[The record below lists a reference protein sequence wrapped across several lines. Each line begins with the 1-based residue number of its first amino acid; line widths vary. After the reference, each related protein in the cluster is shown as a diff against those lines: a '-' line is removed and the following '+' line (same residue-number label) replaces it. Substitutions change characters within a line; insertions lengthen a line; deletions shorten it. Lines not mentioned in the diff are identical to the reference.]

1 MTLLESE
8 DHYLTLFE
16 YAPIS
21 MWEEDFSGIK
31 HRFQELQQRGI
42 QSLAEYMQDHPEF
55 IDACMR
61 DIVVKRVNQ
70 QTLSLFKAKTQA
82 DLIANLD
89 RVFRDNM
96 RQHFASELMALW
108 QGESSWT
115 GEGVNYT
122 LAGDQLDIRMS
133 LRVIPQAEQDWS
145 QVLITLEDITAR
157 KNAER
162 RFESLFEASPI
173 SLWEEDWS
181 GIKEFFDELRTQGV
195 TNLVAYLHQHPDAV
209 AQCMGKIRVVNV
221 NQKTVDLLKAES
233 KEKLLDNLDK
243 VFRDEMGKHFAKELE
258 DLWKGVLCYEREG
271 INYTLTGEPVNIQL
285 TVRVMPGYEETF
297 KWVLVSLQ
305 DITARKKAEEYLRYL
320 GTHDVMTGVYNRTYF
335 EDILRE
341 LELERRDPISVI
353 VADLNGLKQVN
364 DTMGHQAGDELI
376 RRAAE
381 VLRASGNPGDVVA
394 RIGGDEFVLVMPNA
408 TEKEC
413 EKSIKH
419 INSLIE
425 LNNKYYDHAPRLSIA
440 LGAATSVPGI
450 PLEKV
455 ISLADDAM
463 YKAKGLYYHRRKE
476 DREGD

>member
-1 MTLLESE
+1 
-8 DHYLTLFE
+8 
-16 YAPIS
+16 
-21 MWEEDFSGIK
+21 
-31 HRFQELQQRGI
+31 
-42 QSLAEYMQDHPEF
+42 
-55 IDACMR
+55 
-61 DIVVKRVNQ
+61 
-70 QTLSLFKAKTQA
+70 
-82 DLIANLD
+82 
-89 RVFRDNM
+89 
-96 RQHFASELMALW
+96 
-108 QGESSWT
+108 
-115 GEGVNYT
+115 
-122 LAGDQLDIRMS
+122 
-133 LRVIPQAEQDWS
+133 
-145 QVLITLEDITAR
+145 
-157 KNAER
+157 
-162 RFESLFEASPI
+162 
-173 SLWEEDWS
+173 
-181 GIKEFFDELRTQGV
+181 
-195 TNLVAYLHQHPDAV
+195 
-209 AQCMGKIRVVNV
+209 
-221 NQKTVDLLKAES
+221 
-233 KEKLLDNLDK
+233 
-243 VFRDEMGKHFAKELE
+243 
-258 DLWKGVLCYEREG
+258 
-271 INYTLTGEPVNIQL
+271 
-285 TVRVMPGYEETF
+285 MPGYEETF

-440 LGAATSVPGI
+440 LGVATSVPGI